1 VKTILVSGAAG
12 YIGHHVVR
20 EILERGYK
28 VIANDIV
35 DGEWKLTS

>member
-12 YIGHHVVR
+12 YIGRHVVR
-20 EILERGYK
+20 EILDQGHK

-35 DGEWKLTS
+35 DGEWELMS